1 MNILINGI
9 ISNAVTTEYSES
21 KMEIGVLVKIASWK
35 WILGFNSAIYWYRR
49 WYSRQTAKKMA
60 FTVT

>member
-35 WILGFNSAIYWYRR
+35 
-49 WYSRQTAKKMA
+49 
-60 FTVT
+60 